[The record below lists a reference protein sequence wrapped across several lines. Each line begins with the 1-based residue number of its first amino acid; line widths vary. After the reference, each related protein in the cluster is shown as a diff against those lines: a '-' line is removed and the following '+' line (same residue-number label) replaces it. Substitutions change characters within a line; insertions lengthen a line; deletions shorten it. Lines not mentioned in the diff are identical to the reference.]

1 MTGTIH
7 TKIES
12 ERGQFWLA
20 GDIEQVGAAS
30 AMQGSL
36 TTNEDG
42 GVTINLDMAE
52 WTWRR
57 ADKPFPSFMTDKFD
71 VAGFLPAQNLYVW
84 LQDAQLRSLP
94 GLSTGGGTKLGSY
107 VTLFSTSPVSG
118 QGISSCIKRLMIPL
132 GGLWPWLDRPMPKTS
147 LTDTRIETHY
157 PLDINDEFELRNGSV
172 TVRTGTSIPQDFG
185 TRTISVKQQ
194 GWLDF
199 EFETPISLAE
209 AKDIY
214 LHIEDFFVLLTD
226 EEYGLDWPEIQL
238 SESEGTGHICVFR
251 RRPQKSEISTF
262 MLWIQYPSIS
272 ENFGELVDDWLD
284 MRTKYGAA
292 FHLYLGVRRGKS
304 VYVEHRFANL
314 MWGLEAF
321 HRKAKPNSLILSN
334 DAEEKIKKVCEA
346 TKEILNSKERR
357 ELRLSMRYRH
367 EKRLSEKL
375 YDLFSELSL
384 CIPDEELK
392 QFTKKCADRRNDI
405 SHYGGPRNESDY
417 DEFIREI
424 IDLMGALDQLYHASI
439 LKQIGISDN
448 LIHHIFYKSFKSAGI
463 REQLKLAGLNLP
475 QPPLPLPPR
484 LQDSI

>member
-1 MTGTIH
+1 MV
-7 TKIES
+7 S
-12 ERGQFWLA
+12 
-20 GDIEQVGAAS
+20 DIEQMGTDS

-42 GVTINLDMAE
+42 GSAINLDMAE

-57 ADKPFPSFMTDKFD
+57 ADKPFPVFMTDKFD

-94 GLSTGGGTKLGSY
+94 GLSAGGGTKLGSY
-107 VTLFSTSPVSG
+107 VTLLSTSPVSG

-132 GGLWPWLDRPMPKTS
+132 GGLWPWLDRPMPKAS
-147 LTDTRIETHY
+147 LTDTHIEIQY
-157 PLDINDEFELRNGSV
+157 PLDVNDEFKLRNGSV
-172 TVRTGTSIPQDFG
+172 TVRTGTSIPHDLAK
-185 TRTISVKQQ
+185 RTITVQQQ

-199 EFETPISLAE
+199 EFEPPLSLVE

-226 EEYGLDWPEIQL
+226 EECGLDWPEIQL
-238 SESEGTGHICVFR
+238 SESEGTGNICVFR
-251 RRPQKSEISTF
+251 RRPQKSEISAF
-262 MLWIQYPSIS
+262 MLWIRYPSIR
-272 ENFGELVDDWLD
+272 EHFGELIDSWLD

-314 MWGLEAF
+314 VWGLEAL
-321 HRKAKPNSLILSN
+321 HRKAMPDSLVLGQKTQ
-334 DAEEKIKKVCEA
+334 EKIQKICEA
-346 TKEILNSKERR
+346 TKNVLNSDKRR
-357 ELRLSMRYRH
+357 DLKKALS
-367 EKRLSEKL
+367 KSSEKQLSDNL
-375 YDLFSELSL
+375 YELFSKLPL
-384 CIPDEELK
+384 CIPGEQLK

-405 SHYGGPRNESDY
+405 SHYGGPKNESDY
-417 DEFIREI
+417 NGFIREI

-439 LKQIGISDN
+439 LRQIGISDD

-463 REQLKLAGLNLP
+463 RERLKLAGLNLP
-475 QPPLPLPPR
+475 QPPSPPPPM
-484 LQDSI
+484 LTVL